1 MNGSKGLVKQAA
13 LWLVVLGTAAA
24 LAAVLS
30 AQSNGF
36 YQVGGVSGRSALG
49 TPLQG
54 LTAVEF
60 QEFRLGLDDF
70 LEVEAS
76 EEGLGP
82 AFNGTSCAVCHNIP
96 TIGGAGT
103 MAELRAGRRNANG
116 EFEALDKSGDTL
128 FHMFSVPGH
137 GCQPILPADTN
148 VFARRV
154 PIPLFGAGLVE
165 AIPDQTLIDLEDPQ
179 DLDGDGISGRA
190 ALITDVETGQQ
201 RVGRFG
207 WKAQHATLISF
218 GADAYRN
225 EMGITNDL
233 FPNES
238 VFGITPD
245 RLRLCDPFPDP
256 EDVRE
261 PRTGR
266 RGIDNFASFMRFLA
280 PAGRE
285 EATDQIR
292 AGEQTFAAIGCAACH
307 VPALETGSSPNP
319 LFHRR
324 PVPLFSDLL
333 LHDVGTGDGI
343 RQGAAEPNEIRT
355 PALWGLRLRRPL
367 LHDGTATLEQAILR
381 HAREAEQARRGFEL
395 LNPVDRAALLAFLG
409 SL

>member
-1 MNGSKGLVKQAA
+1 MNGIDGLVKRGGF
-13 LWLVVLGTAAA
+13 WVVLCVAIGVYVTA
-24 LAAVLS
+24 LS
-30 AQSNGF
+30 NAQTRN
-36 YQVGGVSGRSALG
+36 ALG
-49 TPLQG
+49 TPLPG
-54 LTAVEF
+54 LTPVEF
-60 QEFRLGLDDF
+60 EQFRLGMDDF

-116 EFEALDKSGDTL
+116 EFETLDASGDTL
-128 FHMFSVPGH
+128 FHIHMFSVPGH
-137 GCQPILPADTN
+137 GCQPVLPVDTN

-165 AIPDQTLIDLEDPQ
+165 AIPDETIRSLEDPI
-179 DLDGDGISGRA
+179 DRNGDGVSGRA
-190 ALITDVETGQQ
+190 ALIVDIETGER

-233 FPNES
+233 FPRES
-238 VFGITPD
+238 AFGITAD
-245 RLRLCDPFPDP
+245 RLRVCDPFPDP

-280 PAGRE
+280 PAGR
-285 EATDQIR
+285 DGVDDHVR
-292 AGEQTFAAIGCAACH
+292 VGEQVFAAIGCTACH
-307 VPALETGSSPNP
+307 VPVLETGPSSNP
-319 LFHRR
+319 LFHRKR
-324 PVPLFSDLL
+324 VELFSDLL

-343 RQGAAEPNEIRT
+343 KQGAAEPSEIRT

-367 LHDGTATLEQAILR
+367 LHDGTATLEEAIGR
-381 HAREAEQARRGFEL
+381 HAREAELARRGFERL
-395 LNPVDRAALLAFLG
+395 SPADRAALLAFLR